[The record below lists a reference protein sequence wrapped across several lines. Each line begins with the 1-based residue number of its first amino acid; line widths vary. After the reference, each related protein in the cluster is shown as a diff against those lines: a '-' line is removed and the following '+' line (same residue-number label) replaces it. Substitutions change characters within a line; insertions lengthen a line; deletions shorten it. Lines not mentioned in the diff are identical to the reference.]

1 MVAVDFLNHRVVRAK
16 RFTLQIDLL
25 FTAFFNNR
33 AGSGTKGDP
42 TQHHIK
48 TRFCHRH
55 RFGLFY
61 LRGDRLIFAKPVLLA
76 D

>member
-1 MVAVDFLNHRVVRAK
+1 MVAIDFLNHRVVRAK

-42 TQHHIK
+42 ART
-48 TRFCHRH
+48 T
-55 RFGLFY
+55 
-61 LRGDRLIFAKPVLLA
+61 LRRVSATGTGSGCFTGVATG
-76 D
+76 